1 MKIPLKL
8 NKGVMKDF
16 NGILTGEIFI
26 LAKHIYISY
35 PAIGILGWK
44 NWWNLVYSTFK
55 FHI

>member
-1 MKIPLKL
+1 
-8 NKGVMKDF
+8 MKDLD
-16 NGILTGEIFI
+16 GILTEEIFI